1 MISALHAPQ
10 HDPDLPPTHTHFAGP
25 SALPTTNTILAPAAV
40 SHSLKGKERALAA
53 LQEDHQEDNLTSLV
67 DAKLERL
74 GLRTTSPE
82 GGDALCF
89 RPFRNEGEDLPG
101 IMRLVEQELSEP

>member
-1 MISALHAPQ
+1 
-10 HDPDLPPTHTHFAGP
+10 
-25 SALPTTNTILAPAAV
+25 
-40 SHSLKGKERALAA
+40 
-53 LQEDHQEDNLTSLV
+53 LQEDHNGDNLTSLV

-74 GLRTTSPE
+74 GLRTTSPD
-82 GGDALCF
+82 GGDALFF